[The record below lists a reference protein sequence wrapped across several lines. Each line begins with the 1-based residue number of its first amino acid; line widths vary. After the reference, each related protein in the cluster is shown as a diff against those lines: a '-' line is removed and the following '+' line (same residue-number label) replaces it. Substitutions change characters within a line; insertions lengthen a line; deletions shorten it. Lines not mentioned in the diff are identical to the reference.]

1 MGPGSRFAWP
11 GRQNGSIQFSSKPKS
26 KFDPQG
32 SEGAVCIPRVRPDP
46 HLPVQR
52 PTKFEFAVNLK
63 AAKALN
69 FVVPPAVLA
78 LADEVF
84 E

>member
-1 MGPGSRFAWP
+1 M
-11 GRQNGSIQFSSKPKS
+11 
-26 KFDPQG
+26 
-32 SEGAVCIPRVRPDP
+32 
-46 HLPVQR
+46 QR

-63 AAKALN
+63 TAKALN

-78 LADEVF
+78 VADEVF